1 MNCWLLTAGS
11 GYQGKPRYLGV
22 PEKSGKL
29 DFFNP
34 LKALYRA
41 VTAIHGKS
49 QKIKLLLFASFWQS
63 MNCLLRMVCS
73 SCRYKVAYMSKN
85 FYKY

>member
-1 MNCWLLTAGS
+1 LE
-11 GYQGKPRYLGV
+11 V

-34 LKALYRA
+34 LKALYRV

-63 MNCLLRMVCS
+63 MNCLLPIGYSGCQGEVFHNGHGMRS
-73 SCRYKVAYMSKN
+73 TSQAFRPFPGHAGY
-85 FYKY
+85 

>member
-1 MNCWLLTAGS
+1 M
-11 GYQGKPRYLGV
+11 

-63 MNCLLRMVCS
+63 MNCLLRMECFGYRCEVFITGMVCEIPARLI
-73 SCRYKVAYMSKN
+73 SCQDALPMH
-85 FYKY
+85 FF